1 MSLEEQMGAVH
12 VVGTI
17 LLCGPRASTA
27 IEHATAMVKDIA
39 TRVMQPRTVGASWVH
54 QKPSLSLSRGTAQ
67 SSGLLASASPFALPK
82 LQQESPPRKV
92 QVIPRTTQGGLH

>member
-17 LLCGPRASTA
+17 LLCGPRASSA

-39 TRVMQPRTVGASWVH
+39 TRAMQPRTLGASWVH
-54 QKPSLSLSRGTAQ
+54 QKPSLSLSRGTAP

-82 LQQESPPRKV
+82 LRQDSPAEEVRV
-92 QVIPRTTQGGLH
+92 L